1 MYDIYVLNS
10 LLLSMPTSGKKLI
23 YYNTLCQ
30 MLHISFIRNV
40 DKLDMVHTYNYW
52 KGLIL
57 DLPLKVFN
65 FIVFLKVFNFIV
77 FFFKGKISPFLNLF
91 KLSYSPSHIFR
102 DFKMTPNIYN
112 YLDSHFKISVF
123 KHLYLHLGINEHAL
137 NEQDICIVIPPLW
150 YEYTK

>member
-1 MYDIYVLNS
+1 MLVLLILAYILDTAAKLGVRQNMYDIYVLNS
-10 LLLSMPTSGKKLI
+10 LMLSMPTSGKKFI

-65 FIVFLKVFNFIV
+65 FIVFLKVFNFIG

-102 DFKMTPNIYN
+102 DFKMTLQI
-112 YLDSHFKISVF
+112 FKIIWTVILRSLF
-123 KHLYLHLGINEHAL
+123 L
-137 NEQDICIVIPPLW
+137 NTCN
-150 YEYTK
+150 YT

>member
-1 MYDIYVLNS
+1 MLVLLILAYILDTAAKLGVRQNMYDIYVLNS
-10 LLLSMPTSGKKLI
+10 LMLSMPTSGKKLI

-65 FIVFLKVFNFIV
+65 FIVFLKVFNFIG
-77 FFFKGKISPFLNLF
+77 FFFQRKNKSIFKFIQTELFPF
-91 KLSYSPSHIFR
+91 SYLQR
-102 DFKMTPNIYN
+102 FKMTLQIFIIIWTVILRSLFLNTCIY
-112 YLDSHFKISVF
+112 
-123 KHLYLHLGINEHAL
+123 
-137 NEQDICIVIPPLW
+137 
-150 YEYTK
+150 T

>member
-1 MYDIYVLNS
+1 MLVLLILAYILDTAAKLGVRQNMYDIYVLNS
-10 LLLSMPTSGKKLI
+10 LSLSMPTSGKKLI

-77 FFFKGKISPFLNLF
+77 FFKGKISPFLNLF

-102 DFKMTPNIYN
+102 DFKMTLKIFIIIWTVILRSLFLNTCIY
-112 YLDSHFKISVF
+112 
-123 KHLYLHLGINEHAL
+123 
-137 NEQDICIVIPPLW
+137 
-150 YEYTK
+150 T

>member
-1 MYDIYVLNS
+1 MLVLLILAYILDTAAKLGVRQNMYDIYVLNS
-10 LLLSMPTSGKKLI
+10 LMLSMPTSGKKFI

-102 DFKMTPNIYN
+102 DFKMTLQIFIIIWTVILRSLFLNTCIY
-112 YLDSHFKISVF
+112 
-123 KHLYLHLGINEHAL
+123 
-137 NEQDICIVIPPLW
+137 
-150 YEYTK
+150 T